1 MWCWRRRRSESC
13 RLARSRCVLRLQPH
27 SGLAC
32 PAARSAAR
40 RSICGPL
47 SWAPAS
53 SGRIVVVQAA
63 VKARRD
69 GWRAEPCRRQRPG
82 PVQVSP
88 AVREFVRS
96 HQFERA
102 IDEIG
107 LQPLQRLRRDQVLA
121 QRQHQLAA
129 PFDEAQRQRHGI
141 GAGLWLH
148 HHVQR
153 QPVGTGLADDR
164 PGAPQPAGLGLG
176 QPAGDANPRRRAAR
190 RRPLRQVAREL
201 AAP

>member
-1 MWCWRRRRSESC
+1 MWCWQRRRSEPWRPR
-13 RLARSRCVLRLQPH
+13 RLRCAWALQLIC
-27 SGLAC
+27 GLAL
-32 PAARSAAR
+32 PAARAAAR

-53 SGRIVVVQAA
+53 SGRRVVVQAA

-121 QRQHQLAA
+121 QRQHPLAA

-141 GAGLWLH
+141 GGGLWLH

-176 QPAGDANPRRRAAR
+176 QPAGDANPRHQAAR